1 MVWQPRHRELKSA
14 PYELFV
20 VLVTLL
26 SLLNLLL
33 KFLTRSDSPL
43 QDILVVMNWLL
54 SFILF
59 CDFAY
64 RLVTAE
70 SRTGYVFKGFG
81 WADLLASTP
90 LPEAFVL
97 RTFRLVRVTR
107 LLRKKGVD
115 AVADEL
121 GERRAG
127 STFLTLL
134 YLGLLVLEF
143 GSLQMLAIEQNA
155 PGANIT
161 TSSDAL
167 WYTIST
173 IATVGYGDRY
183 PVTNAG
189 RICGSVIIVVGV
201 GIFGAF
207 TGYLAN
213 IFLSPRQ
220 APRRRA
226 EGGGGTQAAAGPTA
240 DSGPSAD

>member
-1 MVWQPRHRELKSA
+1 MVWQPRRELKSA

-54 SFILF
+54 SFVLL
-59 CDFAY
+59 CDFGY

-70 SRTGYVFKGFG
+70 SRVGYVFKGFG

-90 LPEAFVL
+90 LPAAFVL

-107 LLRKKGVD
+107 LLRKRGVD
-115 AVADEL
+115 AVVDEL
-121 GERRAG
+121 GQQRAG

-143 GSLQMLAIEQNA
+143 GSLQMLAIEQGA
-155 PGANIT
+155 PGANIK

-213 IFLSPRQ
+213 GFLSRQ
-220 APRRRA
+220 GGPLRRI
-226 EGGGGTQAAAGPTA
+226 EGAGASDAGPA
-240 DSGPSAD
+240 GEGSPSAD